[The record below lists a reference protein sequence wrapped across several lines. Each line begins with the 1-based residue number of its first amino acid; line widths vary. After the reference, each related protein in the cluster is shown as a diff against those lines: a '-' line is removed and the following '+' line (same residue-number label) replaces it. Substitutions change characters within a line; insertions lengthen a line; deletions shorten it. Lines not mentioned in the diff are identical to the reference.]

1 MIGIPVQSET
11 GKDYKPHKILFLPKS
26 KKKKE
31 NLKIISIKDNVC
43 HIVIIIIII
52 FKPIRSGCSE
62 QRCYSKH
69 STPTSWSRW
78 TRSIFQNRLRAYLGM
93 SFPLGN
99 VTKPGL
105 PNCCSLT
112 WWEICVL
119 WWPWKLYEL
128 GLWSLV
134 GSTALARFWV
144 KGQMNCN
151 TWPARLWVVR
161 WVNVLSP
168 HKNILLLKTNAG
180 EVWRPYALWSVKM
193 WGG

>member
-1 MIGIPVQSET
+1 MVKMNPV
-11 GKDYKPHKILFLPKS
+11 
-26 KKKKE
+26 
-31 NLKIISIKDNVC
+31 
-43 HIVIIIIII
+43 
-52 FKPIRSGCSE
+52 
-62 QRCYSKH
+62 
-69 STPTSWSRW
+69 
-78 TRSIFQNRLRAYLGM
+78 QNRLRAYLGM

-134 GSTALARFWV
+134 GSAVLATFWV
-144 KGQMNCN
+144 KGQTNCN
-151 TWPARLWVVR
+151 SWPTRLRVGR

-168 HKNILLLKTNAG
+168 HKNILLLKTNPG

-193 WGG
+193 WGGKGHVTKLDFQLLDALDKKKIDWLLNGISTADFQINFRMFQLVQLFILLSNCLC